1 LRRLSRVCA
10 ALGAVAAAGVL
21 FAAHPASAQDAQA
34 PATPKVPPINVIE
47 VSGLLD
53 PVQADFIEKAIDQ
66 AERQHV
72 QALVIQLNSKKAVID
87 DAQMAAL
94 IDDVAASKVPIAI
107 WVGPSGARAYA
118 GSGQLL
124 MVAGVT
130 GISPGSRVGNFGDAL
145 DANAFTASDKAM
157 INKWCCASLG
167 ATQAV
172 DAGVIGLNSPVLGQ
186 FIVGLD
192 GLEVNGT
199 TLHTAQ
205 VVQGPN
211 GPRSQPIAQVRFS
224 KLDLLPRLLHTVASP
239 PVAYLLLTI
248 GLVLLV
254 FEFYVAGVGIAG
266 GVGALFLVLSA
277 YGLAVLPTRPAAV
290 GLILVSMLAFAIDVQ
305 TGVPRFWTG
314 VGTAAFTGGSLL
326 LYEGLSLSWIT
337 LAFAIGG
344 VLLAMLAGMPTMIRT
359 RFATPTIGREWMIGE
374 MGTAVVDVD
383 PDGVVRVRDAQ
394 WRARTNRATP
404 IKAGEAIRVVEVD
417 GPLLEVEPETGG
429 ARDYRE
435 QREHRNRGGTG
446 ADVRN
451 EAPSDLP

>member
-1 LRRLSRVCA
+1 VCA
-10 ALGAVAAAGVL
+10 ALGALVAASTL
-21 FAAHPASAQDAQA
+21 FVAHPASAQDA
-34 PATPKVPPINVIE
+34 ATDATKVPPINVIE
-47 VSGLLD
+47 VTGLLD
-53 PVQADFIEKAIDQ
+53 PVQADFIEKAIDR
-66 AERQHV
+66 AESQDV

-87 DAQMAAL
+87 DDQMAAL
-94 IDDVAASKVPIAI
+94 LDDVAASKVPIAI
-107 WVGPSGARAYA
+107 WVGPSGARAYQ

-124 MVAGVT
+124 LVAGVT
-130 GISPGSRVGNFGDAL
+130 GISPGSRVGNFGDPLHASAL
-145 DANAFTASDKAM
+145 TVSDKAT
-157 INKWCCASLG
+157 IEKWCCSSLG
-167 ATQAV
+167 ATEAV
-172 DAGVIGLNSPVLGQ
+172 AAGVIDLNSPVLGQ

-192 GLEVNGT
+192 GLDVNGT
-199 TLHTAQ
+199 TLHTSQ
-205 VVQGPN
+205 IVQGPN

-239 PVAYLLLTI
+239 PVAYLMLTI

-277 YGLAVLPTRPAAV
+277 YGLDVLPTRPASVA
-290 GLILVSMLAFAIDVQ
+290 LILLSMLAFAIDVQ

-326 LYEGLSLSWIT
+326 LYDGLSLSWIT
-337 LAFAIGG
+337 LLFAIAG

-374 MGTAVVDVD
+374 LGTAVVDVD

-404 IKAGEAIRVVEVD
+404 IKAGDPIRVVEVD
-417 GPLLEVEPETGG
+417 GPLLEVEPEAGG

-435 QREHRNRGGTG
+435 QRERRKG
-446 ADVRN
+446 AGSTEEARN
-451 EAPSDLP
+451 EAPSDRA

>member
-1 LRRLSRVCA
+1 VCA
-10 ALGAVAAAGVL
+10 ALGALVAASTL
-21 FAAHPASAQDAQA
+21 FVAHPASAQDA
-34 PATPKVPPINVIE
+34 ATDTTKVPPINVIE
-47 VSGLLD
+47 VTGLVD
-53 PVQADFIEKAIDQ
+53 PVQADFIEKAIDR
-66 AERQHV
+66 AESQDV

-87 DAQMAAL
+87 DDQMAAL
-94 IDDVAASKVPIAI
+94 LDDVAASKVPIAI
-107 WVGPSGARAYA
+107 WVGPSGARAYQ

-124 MVAGVT
+124 LIAGVT
-130 GISPGSRVGNFGDAL
+130 GISPGSRVGNFGDPLHASAL
-145 DANAFTASDKAM
+145 TVSDKAT
-157 INKWCCASLG
+157 IEKWCCSSLG
-167 ATQAV
+167 ATEAV
-172 DAGVIGLNSPVLGQ
+172 AAGVIDLNSPVLGQ

-192 GLEVNGT
+192 GLDVNGT
-199 TLHTAQ
+199 TLHTSQ
-205 VVQGPN
+205 IVQGPN

-239 PVAYLLLTI
+239 PVAYLMLTI

-277 YGLAVLPTRPAAV
+277 YGLDVLPTRPASVA
-290 GLILVSMLAFAIDVQ
+290 LILLSMLAFAIDVQ

-326 LYEGLSLSWIT
+326 LYDGLSLSWIT
-337 LAFAIGG
+337 LLFAIAG

-374 MGTAVVDVD
+374 LGTAVVDVD

-404 IKAGEAIRVVEVD
+404 IKAGDPIRVVEVD
-417 GPLLEVEPETGG
+417 GPLLEVEPEAGG

-435 QREHRNRGGTG
+435 QRERRKG
-446 ADVRN
+446 AGSTEEARN
-451 EAPSDLP
+451 EAPSDRG

>member
-1 LRRLSRVCA
+1 MRRLSRVCA
-10 ALGAVAAAGVL
+10 ALGALVAASTL
-21 FAAHPASAQDAQA
+21 FVAHPASAQDA
-34 PATPKVPPINVIE
+34 TKVPPINVIE
-47 VSGLLD
+47 VTGLLD
-53 PVQADFIEKAIDQ
+53 PVQADFIEKAIDR
-66 AERQHV
+66 AESQDV

-87 DAQMAAL
+87 DDQMAAL
-94 IDDVAASKVPIAI
+94 LDDVAASKVPIAI
-107 WVGPSGARAYA
+107 WVGPSGARAYQ

-124 MVAGVT
+124 LVAGVT
-130 GISPGSRVGNFGDAL
+130 GISPGSRVGNFGDPL
-145 DANAFTASDKAM
+145 DATALTVSDKAT
-157 INKWCCASLG
+157 IDKWCCSSLG
-167 ATQAV
+167 AAEAV
-172 DAGVIGLNSPVLGQ
+172 AAGVIDLNSPVLGQ

-192 GLEVNGT
+192 GLDVNGT

-205 VVQGPN
+205 IVQGAN

-239 PVAYLLLTI
+239 PVAYLMLTI

-277 YGLAVLPTRPAAV
+277 YGLNVLPTRPAAAA
-290 GLILVSMLAFAIDVQ
+290 LILFSMLAFAIDVQ
-305 TGVPRFWTG
+305 TGVPRVWTG

-337 LAFAIGG
+337 LLFAIAG

-404 IKAGEAIRVVEVD
+404 IKAGDAIRVVEVD
-417 GPLLEVEPETGG
+417 GPMLEVEPEAGG

-435 QREHRNRGGTG
+435 QRERRKG
-446 ADVRN
+446 AESTEEARN
-451 EAPSDLP
+451 EAPSDRA

>member
-1 LRRLSRVCA
+1 MRRLSSVCA
-10 ALGAVAAAGVL
+10 ALGAVAIATALLG
-21 FAAHPASAQDAQA
+21 ARPAE
-34 PATPKVPPINVIE
+34 ATTKVPPIDVIE

-53 PVQADFIEKAIDQ
+53 PVQADFIGKAIDR
-66 AERQHV
+66 AEKEDV
-72 QALVIQLNSKKAVID
+72 QVLVIQLNSKKAVID
-87 DAQMAAL
+87 DQQMSDL
-94 IDDVAASKVPIAI
+94 VDEVGRSKVPIAI
-107 WVGPSGARAYA
+107 WIGPSGARAYE
-118 GSGQLL
+118 GSGQMLL
-124 MVAGVT
+124 VAGVT
-130 GISPGSRVGNFGDAL
+130 GIAPGSRVGNFGDAL
-145 DANAFTASDKAM
+145 DASSLTASDRATIDKY
-157 INKWCCASLG
+157 CCASLG

-172 DAGVIGLNSPVLGQ
+172 DAGVVDLNAPVLGQ
-186 FIVGLD
+186 FIVSLD

-199 TLHTAQ
+199 TLHTAE

-211 GPRSQPIAQVRFS
+211 GPRSQPTAQVRFS
-224 KLDLLPRLLHTVASP
+224 KMDLLPRLLHTVASP

-248 GLVLLV
+248 GLVLVV

-277 YGLAVLPTRPAAV
+277 YGLEVLPTRPLGV
-290 GLILVSMLAFAIDVQ
+290 GLILLSMLAFAIDVQ

-314 VGTAAFTGGSLL
+314 VGTAAFTAGSLV
-326 LYEGLSLSWIT
+326 LYDGLSLSWIT
-337 LAFAIGG
+337 LLFAIGG

-374 MGTAVVDVD
+374 MGTAVVDID

-404 IKAGEAIRVVEVD
+404 IKAGEPVRVVDIE

-435 QREHRNRGGTG
+435 HRNRAET
-446 ADVRN
+446 RK
-451 EAPSDLP
+451 ETPSDRP

>member
-1 LRRLSRVCA
+1 VCA
-10 ALGAVAAAGVL
+10 ALGALVAASTL
-21 FAAHPASAQDAQA
+21 FVAHPASAQDA
-34 PATPKVPPINVIE
+34 ATDATKVPPINVIE
-47 VSGLLD
+47 VTGLLD
-53 PVQADFIEKAIDQ
+53 PVQADFIEKAIDR
-66 AERQHV
+66 AESQDV

-87 DAQMAAL
+87 DDQMAAL
-94 IDDVAASKVPIAI
+94 LDDVAASKVPIAI
-107 WVGPSGARAYA
+107 WVGPSGARAYQ

-124 MVAGVT
+124 LVAGVT
-130 GISPGSRVGNFGDAL
+130 GISPGSRVGNFGDPLHASAL
-145 DANAFTASDKAM
+145 TVSDKAT
-157 INKWCCASLG
+157 IEKWCCSSLG
-167 ATQAV
+167 ATEAV
-172 DAGVIGLNSPVLGQ
+172 AAGVIDLNSPVLGQ

-192 GLEVNGT
+192 GLDVNGT
-199 TLHTAQ
+199 TLHTSQ
-205 VVQGPN
+205 IVQGPN

-239 PVAYLLLTI
+239 PVAYLMLTI

-277 YGLAVLPTRPAAV
+277 YGLDVLPTRPASVA
-290 GLILVSMLAFAIDVQ
+290 LILLSMLAFAIDVQ

-326 LYEGLSLSWIT
+326 LYDGLSLSWIT
-337 LAFAIGG
+337 LLFAIAG

-374 MGTAVVDVD
+374 LGTAVVDVD

-404 IKAGEAIRVVEVD
+404 IKAGDPIRVVEVD
-417 GPLLEVEPETGG
+417 GPLLEVEPEAGG

-435 QREHRNRGGTG
+435 QRERRKGPGSTEE
-446 ADVRN
+446 ARN
-451 EAPSDLP
+451 EAPSDRA